1 MKNLG
6 VSRLTTSRLD
16 TTNHSD
22 RCLEAFHCSSA
33 VNGSCPNG
41 GHPKIFIC
49 RYYRYLKLIYLIFAL
64 INYATLRALGIYFNS
79 LQIFQ
84 SIKVLMISSL
94 YNRLILLSFCVKL
107 KPIKKCYNISYIE
120 LKLRLFNHNA
130 KF

>member
-1 MKNLG
+1 MNYYACTKNTISASFLFLYSIIAVRWAHLNYKNL
-6 VSRLTTSRLD
+6 
-16 TTNHSD
+16 SD
-22 RCLEAFHCSSA
+22 FFYSD
-33 VNGSCPNG
+33 VW
-41 GHPKIFIC
+41 KIFIC

-64 INYATLRALGIYFNS
+64 INYAMLRALEIHFNS

-84 SIKVLMISSL
+84 SIKVLIISSL

-107 KPIKKCYNISYIE
+107 KPIKKCYNINYID